1 MATMIRT
8 TKDTR
13 CERWE
18 LGENETMRLPHRHGA
33 TVVRVERGT
42 VLVTRGG
49 DRDDHVLEPGD
60 ELVLPRRGLA
70 VAWSFTPAV
79 VSVRDGLR
87 VIAREEDAVDAP
99 AAAPAA
105 RATAAREPQ
114 EAEEAEE
121 IEVAERLGAEVAH
134 ELKNPIA
141 AVKALA
147 QLGLRS
153 PAETRSH
160 PRLRLIEREVG
171 RMQEILQRYLS
182 AARRPGVRLERIEL
196 GPLVS
201 DVLLALSATACE
213 AEVRLSSQGSATI
226 EADRRRLEGALL
238 NLVSNAIEATPPGGA
253 VVVELRQAG
262 DGAEIAVRD
271 TGRGMPTET
280 LSRLGT
286 PFFTTR
292 DEGTGLGV
300 ALARAVFADH
310 GGWLRYES
318 EQGRGT
324 TVRARLPGHG
334 ARGGAAPPGV
344 PPAA

>member
-1 MATMIRT
+1 MATMIRS

-18 LGENETMRLPHRHGA
+18 LGENETIRLPRRHGA

-49 DRDDHVLEPGD
+49 DRDDHVLEAGD

-70 VAWSFTPAV
+70 VAWSFTPSV
-79 VSVRDGLR
+79 VSIRDGLR
-87 VIAREEDAVDAP
+87 VVAPPAEAEVAP
-99 AAAPAA
+99 AAPPVAP
-105 RATAAREPQ
+105 EPA
-114 EAEEAEE
+114 EAGGAEP
-121 IEVAERLGAEVAH
+121 LGAEVAH

-141 AVKALA
+141 AVKALV

-171 RMQEILQRYLS
+171 RMQAILQGYLS
-182 AARRPGVRLERIEL
+182 TAGHPGVQPERVEL

-201 DVLLALSATACE
+201 GVLLALSATACE
-213 AEVRLSSQGSATI
+213 AEVRLSSQGDATV

-253 VVVELRQAG
+253 VVVEVRPAG
-262 DGAEIAVRD
+262 DGVELAIRD

-280 LSRLGT
+280 LDRIGT

-300 ALARAVFADH
+300 VLARAVFADH

-318 EQGRGT
+318 VQGRGT
-324 TVRARLPGHG
+324 TVRARLPGRG
-334 ARGGAAPPGV
+334 AGGDAAPPGGV